1 MDEDMR
7 DIDSAELE
15 SVKVETL
22 LGRIESIADKA
33 ADIRDR
39 REVENPELYRAL
51 KVVEDFLRRRGR
63 ICYGGMAINAHLPQ
77 KKKFYDFT
85 KVLPDY
91 DFYSP
96 SPNKDVKE
104 LLDEFKAQGFTT
116 AVARLAMH
124 KGTTKVSVDYHPVAD
139 ISYMPVWLYDRLK
152 QTEIVDK
159 GISYTD
165 ADFLR
170 MRMYLELS
178 RPQGEV
184 ERWDKVYKRLLL
196 LNRAAPINMKDCVKK
211 SATKL
216 SAHIHSVLMDYVLEK
231 NLIFMGSEIEK
242 LYQNPNVKRSAFI
255 KNSDSPIITLSND
268 PRYHMKYVKDMLQK
282 LYTTIPIKSFHL
294 HLEGEHIP
302 EVTGV
307 VVKNKVVFL
316 CINEEVCLSYN
327 TILYSTKGG
336 RHNLRIAS
344 LDTAIYTYYLLG
356 YIHGLKGILPWTSTC
371 FAKQLVKISGET
383 RDKGHT
389 GKYPFLAITCEGPQP
404 TVASLLRQ
412 KVNRVR
418 AFRAAEKRRHVKTQ
432 KGQKGQKRNVTGRFT
447 RRLR

>member
-15 SVKVETL
+15 TVKVETL
-22 LGRIESIADKA
+22 LGRIEDIADAA

-124 KGTTKVSVDYHPVAD
+124 RGTTKVSVDYHPVAD
-139 ISYMPVWLYDRLK
+139 ITYMPTWLYDRLK
-152 QTEIVDK
+152 QTEIIDK

-170 MRMYLELS
+170 LRMYLELS

-196 LNRAAPINMKDCVKK
+196 LNKAVPIDMSDCAQKP
-211 SATKL
+211 ATKL
-216 SAHIHSVLMDYVLEK
+216 AKYLRSTLMDYVLEK
-231 NLIFMGSEIEK
+231 NLIFLGSEIER
-242 LYQNPNVKRSAFI
+242 LYENPNVKRSAFI
-255 KNSDSPIITLSND
+255 KKSDTPIITLSND

-282 LYTTIPIKSFHL
+282 LYPNAPIKSFHL

-307 VVKNKVVFL
+307 VVKNKVVFM

-344 LDTAIYTYYLLG
+344 LDTAIYIYFLLG
-356 YIHGLKGILPWTSTC
+356 YIHGLKGIVPWTPNC
-371 FAKQLVKISGET
+371 FAKRLVQISEET
-383 RDKGHT
+383 RDKGFT
-389 GKYPFLAITCEGPQP
+389 GKYPFLAISCEGPQP

-418 AFRAAEKRRHVKTQ
+418 AFRAAEKRRLINTQ
-432 KGQKGQKRNVTGRFT
+432 KKRNVYGRFTGRFT